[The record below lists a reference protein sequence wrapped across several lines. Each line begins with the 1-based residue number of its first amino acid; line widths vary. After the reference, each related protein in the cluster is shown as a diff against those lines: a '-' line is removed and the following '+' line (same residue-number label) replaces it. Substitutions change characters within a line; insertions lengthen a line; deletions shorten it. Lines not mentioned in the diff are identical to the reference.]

1 MTMTLTLRTIAL
13 GLLSVVCGVAQAI
26 PPAADGGQGLLT
38 PPHDHMSVRLETTLV
53 RAAAEGEALLRAR
66 GEWQEADLGKAA
78 KLGGMN
84 WPTGPI
90 PGIGAQW
97 TGISNFVDHDAAW
110 PNRVLDYTCGTRT
123 YDTSGGYNHAGVDI
137 FLWPFGWHVM
147 DHGSI
152 DVRAAAEGVLLA
164 KQDGNPDRS
173 CSFDAPDTP
182 NYVLIRHADGTVAR
196 YLHLQTGSV
205 TSKAIGATISVGE
218 VLGRVGSSG
227 VSTGPHLHFEL
238 RANSNASAA
247 VIDPFHG
254 DCNAVASAWANQ
266 RPYRDSQLNRL
277 STHSAPPQ
285 TASCP
290 NTTDTPNFQDQFR
303 PGDRAVFL
311 AAYRDQ
317 RKGQLTQYR
326 IRRPD
331 QSILSQWTHD
341 LASQSNAPEAY
352 NASYWYWTLT
362 LPANAPSGVWTFE
375 ADFEGQTQRHTFR
388 VDALAAITPVN
399 DPRGLIGAWFDP
411 AKSGQ
416 GMEMHWLEGDL
427 LAVFFFGY
435 RDSGAN
441 LFLLG
446 THVGRLNFN
455 EPLTIPLEAA
465 SGGRFNFFDPDAVV
479 RSHWGELHLTLHHC
493 SQATAELIGADGQQV
508 LLLER
513 LGRSPGLDC
522 D

>member
-1 MTMTLTLRTIAL
+1 
-13 GLLSVVCGVAQAI
+13 
-26 PPAADGGQGLLT
+26 
-38 PPHDHMSVRLETTLV
+38 
-53 RAAAEGEALLRAR
+53 
-66 GEWQEADLGKAA
+66 
-78 KLGGMN
+78 
-84 WPTGPI
+84 
-90 PGIGAQW
+90 
-97 TGISNFVDHDAAW
+97 
-110 PNRVLDYTCGTRT
+110 
-123 YDTSGGYNHAGVDI
+123 
-137 FLWPFGWHVM
+137 
-147 DHGSI
+147 
-152 DVRAAAEGVLLA
+152 
-164 KQDGNPDRS
+164 
-173 CSFDAPDTP
+173 
-182 NYVLIRHADGTVAR
+182 
-196 YLHLQTGSV
+196 
-205 TSKAIGATISVGE
+205 
-218 VLGRVGSSG
+218 
-227 VSTGPHLHFEL
+227 
-238 RANSNASAA
+238 
-247 VIDPFHG
+247 
-254 DCNAVASAWANQ
+254 VASAWANQ

-455 EPLTIPLEAA
+455 EPVTIPLEAA